1 MIISFQ
7 VPTPIMSS
15 SFSSPA
21 SLAATVG
28 LRILES
34 SGTETGALA
43 YAEAVRLALSPLRK
57 ATGEIVESS
66 ATFPINKRFP
76 STDSIQTAPAP
87 YESSINSSAA
97 FFEGQDFAA
106 MACLRGD
113 ISAGLVLS
121 GLVGSWHFYS
131 AYDEL
136 YASPAAE
143 ETRSGND
150 GDYLVVE
157 EVGIQLCGSHEARLT
172 LRADGTFTTFASHI
186 ALGPGSA
193 HRSINLS
200 AEGRWAYLLGEQR
213 LALAS
218 TDSCFRVRVRGLTL
232 HQDGE
237 KLTLTLSKGSDEVS
251 TEGPKSGRKWI
262 SLEYNLSR
270 DEDAFVDETRD
281 DFESVD
287 GGL

>member
-1 MIISFQ
+1 
-7 VPTPIMSS
+7 MSS
-15 SFSSPA
+15 ISAPA

-34 SGTETGALA
+34 TGTDSGALV

-57 ATGEIVESS
+57 ATGEALESS
-66 ATFPINKRFP
+66 ATFPISKRYP
-76 STDSIQTAPAP
+76 PTESIQTAPAP

-113 ISAGLVLS
+113 ISAGQILS
-121 GLVGSWHFYS
+121 GLVGSWHFFS

-143 ETRSGND
+143 ETRRNIGGSVED
-150 GDYLVVE
+150 CLVVE
-157 EVGIQLCGSHEARLT
+157 DAGTQLCGSHEARLT
-172 LRADGTFTTFASHI
+172 LRPDGTFTTFASHI
-186 ALGPGSA
+186 ALGPGA
-193 HRSINLS
+193 GHRSINLS
-200 AEGRWAYLLGEQR
+200 TEGRWAYLLGEQR

-218 TDSCFRVRVRGLTL
+218 IDSSFRVRVRGLTL
-232 HQDGE
+232 KQDGE

-262 SLEYNLSR
+262 SLEYDLIR
-270 DEDAFVDETRD
+270 DEDAFIDDARDEFD
-281 DFESVD
+281 SID